1 MTIRIII
8 IDDQAQVREAII
20 RVFNPVK
27 TAEDMMAQLMGGAA
41 EDDVP
46 AFAITE
52 ASSGEEG
59 VKILRDAQNTN
70 VSFDLAIVDMRMP
83 DGMNGVETIRKIRE
97 FDKKMPV
104 VVYSGWVD
112 FTMAELMQVNGD
124 APFEVVP
131 KPHARELLDTVHQM
145 VENPLGNL

>member
-8 IDDQAQVREAII
+8 IDDQAQVREAVI

-27 TAEDMMAQLMGGAA
+27 TAEDMMAQLMGNTSA
-41 EDDVP
+41 EETP

-59 VKILRDAQNTN
+59 VQILREAQNENTL
-70 VSFDLAIVDMRMP
+70 FDLAIVDMRMP

-97 FDKKMPV
+97 FNKKMPI

-112 FTMAELMQVNGD
+112 FTMAELMQVNGE

-145 VENPLGNL
+145 VENPLGIL